1 MSTRNSIACP
11 NFHVSPVPETVAPA
25 VVVRVGARDHDYV
38 ELTRFTRCD
47 LLGLPERRGEMV
59 KLRQASVLREER
71 IPGDLVFDSSE
82 VTEFE
87 TAVLRSLASRWQQ
100 LIPRDAFEHTTID
113 PRDIAERMIATVPRE
128 NPFNDAIGPF
138 YDTAGLTNWLNV
150 QKQRLTTLRQQRR
163 LLAIKTTKNRIVYP
177 AFQFG
182 AGGEL
187 LPHLS
192 EVVTVLE
199 SVMEN
204 PLSLARWLNTPSERF
219 DGMSAAAAL
228 RAGRVDEVVAA
239 ARQVAASLS
248 R

>member
-1 MSTRNSIACP
+1 M
-11 NFHVSPVPETVAPA
+11 
-25 VVVRVGARDHDYV
+25 V
-38 ELTRFTRCD
+38 EF
-47 LLGLPERRGEMV
+47 
-59 KLRQASVLREER
+59 RQASVLRDER
-71 IPGDLVFDSSE
+71 IPGPLLIDGAE
-82 VTEFE
+82 ATEFE
-87 TAVLRSLASRWQQ
+87 SAVLRSLASRWQQ
-100 LIPRDAFEHTTID
+100 LIPRNAFDHTTID

-128 NPFNDAIGPF
+128 NPFNDTIGPF

-192 EVVTVLE
+192 EVLAVLE
-199 SVMEN
+199 PVMKN
-204 PLSLARWLNTPSERF
+204 PLSLARWLNTPAERF

-228 RAGRVDEVVAA
+228 RAGWADEVVAA